1 MCAKIT
7 GLGSNACVENECC
20 LQGEF
25 CIKAIY
31 KKKVLQKQFNL
42 INERNSCVTN

>member
-1 MCAKIT
+1 MAIFHGKTICAKIT

-31 KKKVLQKQFNL
+31 PKQSYRNNL
-42 INERNSCVTN
+42 I